1 MMDQQSGD
9 HRPGKSS
16 VPGGPGV
23 VGDDRHAPGS
33 ESQGAET
40 AHLAASEG
48 RFADGVAFRIE
59 IPSVEG
65 PECVR
70 TVLAES
76 ERLCVPVRRMS
87 QGSGV
92 TLTTDA
98 ELEEMVELASTA
110 GVELSLFARPS
121 AGWGTSATA
130 RSPLGAAF
138 ASAAR
143 GDAEVR
149 ACLGEIRRAA
159 AFGVRSVLIADL
171 GVLASFGRMRAG
183 GDLPPDMQ
191 AKVSA
196 MFPVSNPATAEVL
209 VELGADTLNVQTD
222 LDLAQIA
229 AIRSAVE
236 VPLDVYVEAPDN
248 VGGFLRYLELAELVR
263 LAAPVYLKF
272 GLRNAPDVYP
282 AGTHLSSL
290 TTALSAE
297 RVRRARVGVE
307 ELARSGVDLTTSSPG
322 AAGLAVP
329 VHPDP
334 ARLGRYGPLSATA
347 NDASTSGGGA

>member
-1 MMDQQSGD
+1 MMGQQSGD